1 MTDAPAISVV
11 MPILRVDVD
20 LPQARSR
27 VHSAN
32 SPHELIMVLNDETLA
47 GTVRAER
54 PDELV
59 VVCSRRGRG
68 FALSRGVAEARG
80 GTVLLL
86 HSDTLLP
93 EGWDGAVLRALSDAR
108 VVGGGFHLAFDRRSP
123 SLDVILGIADVM
135 VSLGASMWGDR
146 ALFARA
152 PVLRDCL
159 LALDAPIFEDV
170 RLNKALKRHGRLVL
184 MDETV
189 VTSARHFTR
198 NGPITQG
205 LRIVKACSLYIL
217 GVDLQRIYDY
227 YYSQ

>member
-1 MTDAPAISVV
+1 MTDAPVLSVV
-11 MPILRVDVD
+11 MPILRVDANF
-20 LPQARSR
+20 PQARSR
-27 VHSAN
+27 VHSAT
-32 SPHELIMVLNDETLA
+32 SSHELIMVLNDETLA

-54 PDELV
+54 SDELV
-59 VVCSRRGRG
+59 VVCRRRGRG

-86 HSDTLLP
+86 HADTLLP

-108 VVGGGFHLAFDRRSP
+108 VVGGGFHLAFDRTSP
-123 SLDVILGIADVM
+123 SLDFILGIADMM
-135 VSLGASMWGDR
+135 VFLGASMWGDR

-152 PVLRDCL
+152 SVLRDCL
-159 LALDAPIFEDV
+159 PALDVPLFEDV

-189 VTSARHFTR
+189 VTSAQHFTR
-198 NGPITQG
+198 NGTMTQG

-217 GVDLQRIYDY
+217 GVDPQRIYDY